1 MTKDCNC
8 NKICDTCI
16 CVANCDIKKPIY
28 YDNTYYKEDC
38 LKNLITLEKQFT
50 KIKNS
55 IIKYI
60 GLVSELASITKQQSD
75 KSIGKIDRILKNYE
89 NIQNS
94 FINELIIACSE
105 NFTDEKN
112 CISMSVRRKG
122 DTLKNFN
129 TLLYSGLDVPK
140 ELNILLNENEKINL
154 YIIPAL
160 RIDLTKNNYLTLK
173 ITELSNLAATNDIIL
188 FKHNDIESN
197 IYNLSNDIVDIDT
210 EFYRDVNGDKIEKEN
225 ANLIKSFD
233 YLIQY
238 FHSITCYTNTVLY
251 ENLHLENVIDEV
263 DIIIN
268 HIKTI
273 KRSPILHS

>member
-8 NKICDTCI
+8 NKICDTCS
-16 CVANCDIKKPIY
+16 CVENCNIKKPIY
-28 YDNTYYKEDC
+28 YDNTYDKEDC

-55 IIKYI
+55 IVKYI

-75 KSIGKIDRILKNYE
+75 KSISKIDRILKNFE

-94 FINELIIACSE
+94 FVNELIIACSE

-112 CISMSVRRKG
+112 CISISVRRKG
-122 DTLKNFN
+122 NNHDNCN

-140 ELNILLNENEKINL
+140 EFNILLNDNEKINL

-173 ITELSNLAATNDIIL
+173 ITELNNLSAVNDIII
-188 FKHNDIESN
+188 FKHNDIQSN
-197 IYNLSNDIVDIDT
+197 IYNLSNDINDIDT
-210 EFYRDVNGDKIEKEN
+210 EFYRDINGDKIKKEN

-233 YLIQY
+233 YLLQY
-238 FHSITCYTNTVLY
+238 FYSITCYSNSVLY
-251 ENLHLENVIDEV
+251 EKLHLENVIDEI
-263 DIIIN
+263 DLFIN